1 MVRNPYKQGSQKW
14 RIFEEMVRN
23 GKAEI
28 WKMITPRPKGGL
40 GVALYTAR
48 ITEMRQEL
56 ESLGY
61 EIVNEAGKSYR
72 LKKIEDQPKFE
83 I

>member
-1 MVRNPYKQGSQKW
+1 MLRNPYKEGSQKW

-28 WKMITPRPKGGL
+28 WKMVTPRPQGGL

-48 ITEMRQEL
+48 ITEMRQDL
-56 ESLGY
+56 KPMGY
-61 EIVNEAGKSYR
+61 EIRNDSGRSYW
-72 LKKIEDQPKFE
+72 LHKIEEQE
-83 I
+83 RLI